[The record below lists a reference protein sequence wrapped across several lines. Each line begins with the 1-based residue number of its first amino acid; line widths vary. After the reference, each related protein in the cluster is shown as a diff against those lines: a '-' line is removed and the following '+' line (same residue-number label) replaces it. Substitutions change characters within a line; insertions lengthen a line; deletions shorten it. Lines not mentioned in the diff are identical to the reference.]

1 MAVQSKRE
9 QFIETLKSQL
19 DDLNSEMD
27 KLEKKAEEAS
37 GKAEERYEKQLAE
50 MREKHE
56 EMRHKLGEL
65 RAASEAQFDKLK
77 LEAEHAWKAVQNSVE
92 YFRSHFK

>member
-1 MAVQSKRE
+1 MTESSRRE
-9 QFIETLKSQL
+9 QFIESLKDRL

-37 GKAEERYEKQLAE
+37 GKAEQRLEEQLSDMRKKRDE
-50 MREKHE
+50 MRN
-56 EMRHKLGEL
+56 KLSEL
-65 RAASEAQFDKLK
+65 RAASEAQFDRLK
-77 LEAEHAWKAVQNSVE
+77 LETEHAWKAFQNSVN

>member
-1 MAVQSKRE
+1 MTESSKRQ
-9 QFIETLKSQL
+9 QFIDRLKAGL

-37 GKAEERYEKQLAE
+37 GKAEERYKEQLAE
-50 MREKHE
+50 MREKRE
-56 EMRHKLGEL
+56 EMKNKISEL

-77 LEAEHAWKAVQNSVE
+77 LEAEHAWKAFQNSVE
-92 YFRSHFK
+92 YFRSHFR

>member
-1 MAVQSKRE
+1 MAEQSRRE
-9 QFIETLKSQL
+9 QFIETLKSRL

-37 GKAEERYEKQLAE
+37 GKAEERYEEQLAE
-50 MREKHE
+50 MREKRE
-56 EMRHKLGEL
+56 EMRDKLSEL

-77 LEAEHAWKAVQNSVE
+77 LEAEHAWKAFQNSVK
-92 YFRSHFK
+92 YFRSHFE